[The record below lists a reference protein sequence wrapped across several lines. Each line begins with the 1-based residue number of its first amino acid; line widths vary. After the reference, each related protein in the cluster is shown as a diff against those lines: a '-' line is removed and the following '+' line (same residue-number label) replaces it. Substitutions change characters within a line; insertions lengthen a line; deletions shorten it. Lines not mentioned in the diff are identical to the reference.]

1 MKPGDDTMSAS
12 TTLSVGG
19 VVLARTTGTTAPG
32 HANGEN
38 AAKNWVGAKIAIA
51 SSATNEVG
59 QPHTFTVTLSRD
71 TGSGYVLAA
80 NQHVDVTLTDG
91 TGAAH
96 TTPTGSCTT
105 AGSNTDQ
112 NGQCTITFNSP
123 AAGTVT
129 AHATATLPVDGHA
142 ITVSTDGMG
151 DSSADAVKTFVDASI
166 TIGPAS
172 ATN

>member
-59 QPHTFTVTLSRD
+59 QPHTFTVTVSRN
-71 TGSGYVLAA
+71 TGSGYVPAA
-80 NQHVDVTLTDG
+80 NEHVDVTLTDG
-91 TGAAH
+91 KGAAH
-96 TTPTGSCTT
+96 TAATGSCTT
-105 AGSNTDQ
+105 AGANTDV
-112 NGQCTITFNSP
+112 NGRCTITFSSP
-123 AAGTVT
+123 TAGTVT
-129 AHATATLPVDGHA
+129 AHATATLPVDGRS
-142 ITVSTDGMG
+142 ITVATDGTA
-151 DSSADAVKTFVDASI
+151 DNSTDAVKTFVDA
-166 TIGPAS
+166 
-172 ATN
+172 